1 MDRWVRSLRRSK
13 VSPSADR
20 PIGVVHERER
30 RSSGDIVDAATVF
43 LAGAE
48 CPFSC
53 VFCDLW
59 QQTLSG
65 HTPLGSL
72 PRQLREA
79 LREIGQRSLIKLYNA
94 SNFFDPAAVPP
105 ADQTSMLRLLQGF
118 AQVTVECHPRFI
130 DDGCFAFGDRLDGA
144 LEVGVGLET
153 AHPAALARLN
163 KKMTLAD
170 FDAAASAL
178 RAHEIGLRVFVLLGC
193 PFIADDEQLAWTLRS
208 VEHAAAC
215 GASMISIIPVRGGN
229 GALES
234 LAAEGA
240 WRSVTLDLAEDAFD
254 RALRL
259 NLDDAVVQLDL
270 WDLERLAVCS
280 HCVEARVNRLGAMN
294 LTGLPASRVACVS
307 CNAGT
312 ARDRPRP
319 PEARSPKPETRSR
332 PKPHQ

>member
-1 MDRWVRSLRRSK
+1 MDHWVRSLRRSK
-13 VSPSADR
+13 VSRLADR
-20 PIGVVHERER
+20 PIGVVHEQER
-30 RSSGDIVDAATVF
+30 RPSGDIVDAATVF

-65 HTPLGSL
+65 HTPPGSL
-72 PRQLREA
+72 ARQLEEA

-105 ADQTSMLRLLQGF
+105 ADHTSMLRLLKGF

-130 DDGCFAFGDRLDGA
+130 TDDCFAFADRLDGA
-144 LEVGVGLET
+144 LQVGVGLET
-153 AHPAALARLN
+153 VHPAALPRLN

-170 FDAAASAL
+170 FDAATSAL

-193 PFIADDEQLAWTLRS
+193 PFIADEEQLDWTLRS
-208 VEHAAAC
+208 VEHAAER
-215 GASMISIIPVRGGN
+215 GASMISIIPMRGGN

-234 LAAEGA
+234 LAAEGV
-240 WRSVTLDLAEDAFD
+240 WRPVTLDLAEDAFD
-254 RALRL
+254 QALRL

-280 HCVEARVNRLGAMN
+280 DCLEARANRIGAMN
-294 LTGLPASRVACVS
+294 LTGLSESRVACAS
-307 CNAGT
+307 CGVGT

-319 PEARSPKPETRSR
+319 PEA
-332 PKPHQ
+332 

>member
-1 MDRWVRSLRRSK
+1 MDGWVRSLRRSK
-13 VSPSADR
+13 VARSADWSVE
-20 PIGVVHERER
+20 VVHEQER
-30 RSSGDIVDAATVF
+30 RPGGDVLDATTVF
-43 LAGAE
+43 LTGTE

-94 SNFFDPAAVPP
+94 SNFFDPTAVPP
-105 ADQTSMLRLLQGF
+105 ADDVSLLRLLEGF
-118 AQVTVECHPRFI
+118 AQVTVECHPRFVE
-130 DDGCFAFGDRLDGA
+130 DRCFSFADRLDGT
-144 LEVGVGLET
+144 LEVAVGLET
-153 AHPAALARLN
+153 IHPTALARLN

-193 PFIADDEQLAWTLRS
+193 PFIADEEQLAWTLRS
-208 VEHAAAC
+208 VEHAAAR
-215 GASMISIIPVRGGN
+215 GAAVISIIPVRGGN

-234 LAAEGA
+234 LAADGD
-240 WRSVTLDLAEDAFD
+240 WRPVALDLAEEAFD
-254 RALRL
+254 GALRL
-259 NLDDAVVQLDL
+259 KLADVVVQLDL
-270 WDLERLAVCS
+270 WDLERLATCS

-294 LTGLPASRVACVS
+294 LTGLPASRVACAS
-307 CNAGT
+307 CGAGT
-312 ARDRPRP
+312 TRDRPRP
-319 PEARSPKPETRSR
+319 PEARSPKPEARSR
-332 PKPHQ
+332 S